1 MRLRSPA
8 IERSRAADRDGG
20 RVLLVGAGP
29 GDPELMTLKA
39 ARAIAQADVILI
51 DDLVNRAVLAHAR
64 DGVRV
69 VAVGKRGG
77 CASTSQDFIDRLMV
91 SEAQAGH
98 TVVRLKGGD
107 PFLFGRGGEELA
119 RLRAAGIAVEVIPGI
134 TSGLAAPLAAGV
146 SVTHRDQSPGV
157 IFVTG
162 HEKDE
167 SDARVDWGLL
177 ARSGLTLVV
186 YMGVANSARIR
197 KRLLDGGLPPSTPF
211 AAVQNATLPAQRTAG
226 GALADMVEVLARQEI
241 ASPAILVIGEVARV
255 PEEAGRRPAP
265 GETSATEAMLR
276 AAGAALVARVG

>member
-1 MRLRSPA
+1 MRRRSTS
-8 IERSRAADRDGG
+8 IEWSRAAGREVG

-29 GDPELMTLKA
+29 GDPELLTLKA

-64 DGVRV
+64 DDARV

-77 CASTSQDFIDRLMV
+77 CASTSQEFIDRLMV
-91 SEAQAGH
+91 SEALASR

-119 RLRAAGIAVEVIPGI
+119 RLLAAGIAVEVIPGI

-167 SDARVDWGLL
+167 SHGRVDWAVL

-186 YMGVANSARIR
+186 YMGVANAARIR
-197 KRLLDGGLPPSTPF
+197 KRLLDGGLPPTTPF
-211 AAVQNATLPAQRTAG
+211 AAVQNATLPTQRTARG
-226 GALADMVEVLARQEI
+226 SLAGMVEVLAREGI
-241 ASPAILVIGEVARV
+241 ASPAILVIGEVTRV
-255 PEEAGRRPAP
+255 LERWRGRTAGHAAAAPPA
-265 GETSATEAMLR
+265 ATRE
-276 AAGAALVARVG
+276 AGAARLAGVR

>member
-1 MRLRSPA
+1 
-8 IERSRAADRDGG
+8 
-20 RVLLVGAGP
+20 VLLVGAGP
-29 GDPELMTLKA
+29 GDPELLTLKA

-77 CASTSQDFIDRLMV
+77 CASTSQGFIERLMV
-91 SEAQAGH
+91 NEARAGH
-98 TVVRLKGGD
+98 AVVRLKGGD

-119 RLRAAGIAVEVIPGI
+119 RLRAAGIAAEVIPGI

-146 SVTHRDQSPGV
+146 SVTHRDHSPGV

-167 SDARVDWGLL
+167 ANARVDWGLL

-186 YMGVANSARIR
+186 YMGVANAARIR
-197 KRLLDGGLPPSTPF
+197 KRLLDGGLPPATPI
-211 AAVQNATLPAQRTAG
+211 AAVQNATLPTQRTACG
-226 GALADMVEVLARQEI
+226 TLAEMVEVLAREEI

-255 PEEAGRRPAP
+255 LDEWGRCSTSHEAAASAATSREFGTARPA
-265 GETSATEAMLR
+265 R
-276 AAGAALVARVG
+276 AR

>member
-1 MRLRSPA
+1 MSARPPGGQPSRDPA
-8 IERSRAADRDGG
+8 RGSG

-29 GDPELMTLKA
+29 GDPELLTLKA

-51 DDLVNRAVLAHAR
+51 DDLVNRAVLEHAR

-77 CASTSQDFIDRLMV
+77 CASTSQTFIERLMV
-91 SEAQAGH
+91 NEARAGR

-119 RLRAAGIAVEVIPGI
+119 RLHDEGIA
-134 TSGLAAPLAAGV
+134 A
-146 SVTHRDQSPGV
+146 THRDHSPGV

-167 SDARVDWGLL
+167 TNARIDWALL

-186 YMGVANSARIR
+186 YMGVTNAARIQR
-197 KRLLDGGLPPSTPF
+197 RLLDGGLRGETPI
-211 AAVQNATLPAQRTAG
+211 AAIHDATLPTQRIATG
-226 GALADMVEVLARQEI
+226 TLATLAETLACEAI
-241 ASPAILVIGEVARV
+241 ASPAILVIGEAARAAQAVPAQVAAWAGTVAGARVRPLPEVAR
-255 PEEAGRRPAP
+255 AG
-265 GETSATEAMLR
+265 
-276 AAGAALVARVG
+276 